1 MQFHR
6 TKNTLSTSS
15 WCDVSVGN
23 SHCITYTDQKIVT
36 WNIGIT
42 SNLTLLRNTPLVNEA
57 AVLFFRNYSKK
68 QIYFIRSIQQLDS
81 PVFKVAHQS
90 FDSTIQN
97 NNLQLNNYLQEC
109 NRSLITYVFL
119 TCYAMILW
127 VAVKSNCSVE
137 TAAQVQVQRTNIWSL
152 FSLPAY
158 ISQIQATHHTGLS
171 KNIFLKNNKLV
182 KHQII
187 HNNFFDTI
195 AFENK
200 EKVWSSYFQSF

>member
-23 SHCITYTDQKIVT
+23 SHCVTYTDQKIVT

-42 SNLTLLRNTPLVNEA
+42 SNLTLLRNTPLVNHA
-57 AVLFFRNYSKK
+57 AVLFFRNYSKQ

-81 PVFKVAHQS
+81 PVFKVDHQS

-109 NRSLITYVFL
+109 HRSLITYVFL
-119 TCYAMILW
+119 TCYALILW
-127 VAVKSNCSVE
+127 VAVKRNCSVVNGSTSSSAE
-137 TAAQVQVQRTNIWSL
+137 DKYMIIVFFVGLHITN
-152 FSLPAY
+152 
-158 ISQIQATHHTGLS
+158 
-171 KNIFLKNNKLV
+171 
-182 KHQII
+182 
-187 HNNFFDTI
+187 
-195 AFENK
+195 
-200 EKVWSSYFQSF
+200 SSNSPYRPT